1 MTCKKNAKTS
11 ADVFVK
17 EEVTVH
23 HKREEV
29 LRNTRNKAQSI
40 KLSSRY
46 IKEDSHTALNCVDD
60 ADTQIV
66 ETALRLRM

>member
-1 MTCKKNAKTS
+1 MQKQ
-11 ADVFVK
+11 VQMFFVK

-29 LRNTRNKAQSI
+29 LRNTRNKALSI

>member
-1 MTCKKNAKTS
+1 MQEECKKS

-46 IKEDSHTALNCVDD
+46 IKEDSHIALNCVDD
-60 ADTQIV
+60 ADTQIA